1 MIARLASLREHPSVF
16 RHLTGLTVGAFDALA
31 AEVVPALEAAHRA
44 ALDRPDRERAVGAG
58 GEFAL
63 GTADRLLAAVVWLRQ
78 YPTQEAL
85 GFLFGVSDSTAKRAV
100 DQCVPALERAGRDA
114 MRMPDPGAGLRRK
127 LPALLADIP
136 GLAVVIDTF
145 EQRTHR
151 PGRRQRA
158 YYSGKKKA
166 HTLKSQVGVD
176 EDTGRVVDVS
186 ETVPGPWAD
195 IELLKKSRLLERLP
209 EGVGGIGDLAYV
221 GIADLHPE
229 GLGAAPRRKPR
240 GRDRP
245 PEDRRY
251 NRAFSRRRVIVEHAI
266 GRLRR
271 FRSLSHVNRHRRA
284 GHTARVRAVAGL
296 VNRMLAAPARKPSL
310 SPKP

>member
-1 MIARLASLREHPSVF
+1 MIARLHHLRTYPSVF
-16 RHLTGLTVGAFDALA
+16 RHLTGLTVPAFDALT
-31 AEVVPALEAAHRA
+31 AEVVPAVEAAHRK
-44 ALDRPDRERAVGAG
+44 ALDRPDRQRAIGAG
-58 GEFAL
+58 GEFGL
-63 GTADRLLAAVVWLRQ
+63 GTADQVLLAVVWLRQ
-78 YPTQEAL
+78 YPTQEVL
-85 GFLFGVSDSTAKRAV
+85 GFLFGVSDSTALRAV
-100 DQCVPALERAGRDA
+100 RRCLPVLEQAGKDT
-114 MRMPDPGAGLRRK
+114 MRMPDPGPGRRK
-127 LPALLADIP
+127 NLPALLADTP

-151 PGRRQRA
+151 PRRRQRA

-176 EDTGRVVDVS
+176 EESGRVVDVS
-186 ETVPGPWAD
+186 DTVPGPWAD
-195 IELLKKSRLLERLP
+195 IKLLKKSRLLGRLP

-245 PEDRRY
+245 PADRRY
-251 NRAFSRRRVIVEHAI
+251 NRAFSRRRIVVEHTI

-271 FRSLSHVNRHRRA
+271 FRSVSHVNRHRRK
-284 GHTARVRAVAGL
+284 GHAARVRAVAGL
-296 VNRMLAAPARKPSL
+296 VNRMLPTHTA
-310 SPKP
+310 